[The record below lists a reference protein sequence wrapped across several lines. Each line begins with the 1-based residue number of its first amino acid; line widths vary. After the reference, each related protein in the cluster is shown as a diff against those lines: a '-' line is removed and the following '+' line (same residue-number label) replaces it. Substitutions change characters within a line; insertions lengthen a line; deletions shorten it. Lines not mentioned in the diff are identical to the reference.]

1 MTKRT
6 ILFSIFIIILLAG
19 CWGTPETVKGG
30 VGNEGQLRIIC
41 KPGNAEV
48 YIDGAL
54 TQNKAKKYE
63 DTPLL
68 LRSGTHKVEIRR
80 KGYEPFYQEIYVS
93 NGVLDTISVT
103 LRKLP

>member
-1 MTKRT
+1 MKKRT
-6 ILFSIFIIILLAG
+6 ILFSICIMILLAG

-41 KPGNAEV
+41 EPGDAEV
-48 YIDGAL
+48 YIDGAKL
-54 TQNKAKKYE
+54 QKKAKKYE
-63 DTPLL
+63 DKPLL

-80 KGYEPFYQEIYVS
+80 KGYEPFYQEVYIS

-103 LRKLP
+103 LRKSP